1 VAYAA
6 AMRPGRVVVF
16 VLVVGVTRLIGCGS
30 TVTAANYDQTCVWA
44 SDCQA
49 VGVGDPC
56 STPCME
62 FPSADAISHKAS
74 ASYSYD
80 AVEAQYHCSH
90 CGSTLGNCSGNA
102 AAAKSA
108 YCSAGKCT
116 ICDDP
121 REGRA
126 RGRERSRGRD
136 VT

>member
-1 VAYAA
+1 
-6 AMRPGRVVVF
+6 MRPGRVVVF

-44 SDCQA
+44 
-49 VGVGDPC
+49 C